1 MCSPSQLPYVSL
13 PTPPPTY
20 QEAMDMI
27 PYRSE
32 EATLD
37 NRFVN
42 NMIMAFFCLL
52 LFVLAPVIYFK
63 MPQLTQEMNIN

>member
-1 MCSPSQLPYVSL
+1 MCSPPKLPYVSL

-32 EATLD
+32 ETTFY
-37 NRFVN
+37 NRF
-42 NMIMAFFCLL
+42 MSFLCLL

-63 MPQLTQEMNIN
+63 MPQLTQEININ